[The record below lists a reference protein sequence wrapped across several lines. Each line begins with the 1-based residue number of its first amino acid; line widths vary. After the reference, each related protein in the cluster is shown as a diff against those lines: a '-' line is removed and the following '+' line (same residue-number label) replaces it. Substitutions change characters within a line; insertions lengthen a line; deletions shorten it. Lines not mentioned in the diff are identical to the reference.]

1 MIRIGFTG
9 TRYGLASPQRVALF
23 DLIDKLLLRT
33 GKGITLPCIAHH
45 GLCLG
50 GDDEF
55 HDVMRTLP
63 GARTVG
69 HPGPDWPDG
78 KWCSQALCDETLARQ
93 PYMVRNA
100 AIVAAVEVMI
110 AAPLQDEPARGGT
123 WATVGMARRALRA
136 GKLRELYVIGRDGQL
151 LDHARWP

>member
-9 TRYGLASPQRVALF
+9 TRHGLSAEQRRAMQRLIVDTLLVAGPGPF
-23 DLIDKLLLRT
+23 
-33 GKGITLPCIAHH
+33 IAHH

-55 HDVMRTLP
+55 HDSVRPLP
-63 GARTVG
+63 GAHIVG

-110 AAPLQDEPARGGT
+110 AAPLEDGPASGGT
-123 WATVGMARRALRA
+123 WATIRMARRALRD
-136 GKLRELYVIGRDGQL
+136 GRLRELHVVGRDGQL
-151 LDHARWP
+151 LDHTRWSL